1 MPGKWMFVASDRSKA
16 VPPRRTKEIPKSKSD
31 IIRDLLFE
39 GQPLEEIHTNTG
51 VPKTRIRDVIKR
63 FPQKPDMT
71 RPLPKIN
78 SSRASI
84 TDRDERALIR
94 HLRQDPKVRYDTL
107 AAELSVSVG
116 ARVPKHTVNSIVRKH
131 GMVKPRYPNKKKE
144 DEKDMLRAGKAG
156 FLHLTEREQK
166 LPI

>member
-16 VPPRRTKEIPKSKSD
+16 IPPRRTQEIPKSKSD

-51 VPKTRIRDVIKR
+51 MPKTRIRDVIKR

-131 GMVKPRYPNKKKE
+131 GMVK
-144 DEKDMLRAGKAG
+144 A
-156 FLHLTEREQK
+156 
-166 LPI
+166 